1 MSSANL
7 RINRPVGF
15 LPYVFKPAFQ
25 SSAPSAAGTPRPIRS
40 DAVVFRGLDE
50 FAMSQ
55 IPQSE
60 IIEDAL
66 RKQVKLL
73 PNDKL

>member
-1 MSSANL
+1 MNL
-7 RINRPVGF
+7 
-15 LPYVFKPAFQ
+15 Q
-25 SSAPSAAGTPRPIRS
+25 
-40 DAVVFRGLDE
+40 
-50 FAMSQ
+50 MSQ
-55 IPQSE
+55 LPQNE